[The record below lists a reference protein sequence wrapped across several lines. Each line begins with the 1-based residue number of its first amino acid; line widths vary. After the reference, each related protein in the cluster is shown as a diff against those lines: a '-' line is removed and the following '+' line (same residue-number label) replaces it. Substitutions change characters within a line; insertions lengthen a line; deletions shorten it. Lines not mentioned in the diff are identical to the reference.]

1 MASARGRSLRSRSSS
16 SSSSG
21 HAPARTR
28 TEKDALGE
36 KQVPADAYY
45 GIETQRAVANFP
57 ISGLRAPRALIAAA
71 ARVKLAAAAANAR
84 LGLLDARR
92 AAAIDR
98 ACREVVAGRFH
109 DQFVV
114 DVFQMGAGTSFHM
127 NLNEVIANRAEEIL
141 GGRRGEY
148 ARVHPNDHVNMG
160 QSTNDVYPTAIRLA
174 ALDLIDSK
182 LAPAV
187 AGFERALERKARAF
201 DGVLKSGRTHLQDA
215 VPVRLGQEFA
225 AYAAAVRKAGASIGH
240 AARGLREI
248 GLGGSAAGPG
258 LNTHPRYARLAA
270 AILSRETGQDL
281 RPAPDMREAM
291 QSLRPFAEVSAALR
305 NLALELIRIANDL
318 RLLASGPRTGLAEIS
333 LPPVAPGSSI
343 MPGKVNPSMLEMLD
357 QVAFQVLGCDLAV
370 SAATQAGQLELNVMM
385 PVAAF
390 NLLFMITIL
399 ANALRE
405 VRARAIAGIRANR
418 KRCRRYAESSLG
430 LATALSPVIGYDAAA
445 GVVRESLLTGKSL
458 VEVAREKK
466 LVDPAR
472 LKRIIDPATM
482 TEPGVRARVAERRR
496 KPRSRPGSRASAPAG
511 APKRGGARS

>member
-1 MASARGRSLRSRSSS
+1 MRMAKRTDPPGKSLKPVPARV
-16 SSSSG
+16 
-21 HAPARTR
+21 RTR

-36 KQVPADAYY
+36 KQVPAEAYY

-71 ARVKLAAAAANAR
+71 ARVKIAATTANAR
-84 LGLLDARR
+84 LGLLDGKR
-92 AAAIDR
+92 AAAIER
-98 ACREVVAGRFH
+98 ACREIIAGRWR

-141 GGRRGEY
+141 GGRKGEY
-148 ARVHPNDHVNMG
+148 KLVHPNDHVNMG

-174 ALDLIDSK
+174 ALDLIGSN
-182 LAPAV
+182 LEPALSDF
-187 AGFERALERKARAF
+187 ARTLEHKARAF

-215 VPVRLGQEFA
+215 VPIRLGQEFA
-225 AYAAAVRKAGASIGH
+225 AYAMALRKSAAAISHAGRS
-240 AARGLREI
+240 LREI
-248 GLGGSAAGPG
+248 GLGGSAAGTG

-270 AILSRETGQDL
+270 TILSRETGQDL
-281 RPAPDMREAM
+281 RPAADMREAM

-318 RLLASGPRTGLAEIS
+318 RLLSSGPRTGLAEIS

-357 QVAFQVLGCDLAV
+357 QVAFQVLGCDLAI

-385 PVAAF
+385 PVVAF

-399 ANALRE
+399 SNALRE
-405 VRARAIAGIRANR
+405 VRVRAIAGIRANR

-445 GVVRESLLTGKSL
+445 QVVSESIRSGRSI
-458 VEVAREKK
+458 VEIAREKGLLTASALRK
-466 LVDPAR
+466 ITDPS
-472 LKRIIDPATM
+472 KM
-482 TEPGVRARVAERRR
+482 TEPGIPALAGQRQKAGRGT
-496 KPRSRPGSRASAPAG
+496 PRSARKRP
-511 APKRGGARS
+511 